1 MKRYIT
7 FILLVALFAP
17 LCQIDAKGGRNR
29 DEWFKKIREYKHE
42 FIANELG
49 LTPEQQQK
57 FFPIYD
63 KMEDEIFKV
72 TNETRQ
78 LEIKV
83 SEGNVTDLEYDNA
96 TRAISELKQKEAAI
110 ELKYLDQFK
119 SVISS
124 KQLFML
130 KKAERKFANELVK
143 KRNKR
148 CKK

>member
-63 KMEDEIFKV
+63 KMENALCAYRFEISTLRFINKFGPFY
-72 TNETRQ
+72 RFARYPKS
-78 LEIKV
+78 II
-83 SEGNVTDLEYDNA
+83 GNPWRINSIHKA
-96 TRAISELKQKEAAI
+96 TLGRRTI
-110 ELKYLDQFK
+110 
-119 SVISS
+119 
-124 KQLFML
+124 
-130 KKAERKFANELVK
+130 
-143 KRNKR
+143 
-148 CKK
+148 